1 MIFSPLFSYLF
12 PPLRLSLGLAG
23 DLGWGVARPKNQN
36 DLKKN
41 DLDLGWGVAR
51 PKNSNLNKNDLDLVG
66 CQTFKFK
73 FK

>member
-1 MIFSPLFSYLF
+1 MILAPVFSYLF

-23 DLGWGVARPKNQN
+23 DLGWGVARPKNSN
-36 DLKKN
+36 DL
-41 DLDLGWGVAR
+41 
-51 PKNSNLNKNDLDLVG
+51 NKHDLDLVG